1 VTAAEADVVSRR
13 FLVLTAL
20 RWAPVGLMMPVLVLL
35 PLDRGLT
42 LSQLGLVAAAQGLVV
57 LLLELPTGGMA
68 DSLGR
73 RPVLLAAGVIGILST
88 ILMLLAQGMVGFALA
103 FTLQGVYRALD
114 SGPLEAWYV
123 DATHAA
129 QADRARA
136 DDEVARGLSRAGAAL
151 GIAIAAGSLGGA
163 GLVALGDLGPLDA
176 LAVPLVASLVLQ
188 VAGLGGVLLLMSE
201 IHRRERR
208 AAWDAVR
215 AAPRTIGAGLRLL
228 RTSPVL
234 LAIVAVELS
243 WGFGSAGYEGLV
255 PVRLTEVLAEPEA
268 AAVVMGPAGAGAW
281 LLSAVGAASLP
292 LLSHRIGTAPSA
304 ALLRVI
310 QGAAVAA
317 MGLVAGVVG
326 VVAAYLVCYTAHG
339 AANPAHMALLH
350 REVDGSVRA
359 TAVSINSMVAQAAG
373 AVGAITLTAV
383 ADRSSAGVA
392 MYVAAGVLA
401 AGAPLYLPAWR
412 RERRLRRAVP
422 VPADAVAVSNAP
434 EASSRS

>member
-129 QADRARA
+129 QVDRARA

-201 IHRRERR
+201 IHRRERG

-292 LLSHRIGTAPSA
+292 LLSRRIGTAPSA

-412 RERRLRRAVP
+412 RERRLRRAVQ

>member
-1 VTAAEADVVSRR
+1 VTAADAAVVSRR
-13 FLVLTAL
+13 FIVLTAL

-42 LSQLGLVAAAQGLVV
+42 LSQLGLVAAAQGFVV

-73 RPVLLAAGVIGILST
+73 RPVLVVAGIVGISST
-88 ILMLLAQGMVGFALA
+88 VLMLLAHDMAGFALA
-103 FTLQGVYRALD
+103 FALQGVYRALD

-123 DATHAA
+123 DATHASQPDPA
-129 QADRARA
+129 LA
-136 DDEVARGLSRAGAAL
+136 DDEVSRGLSRAGAAL
-151 GIAIAAGSLGGA
+151 GVAIAAGSLGGA

-176 LAVPLVASLVLQ
+176 LAVPLVASLALQ
-188 VAGLGGVLLLMSE
+188 VAGLVGVLALMTE
-201 IHRRERR
+201 VRRRERG
-208 AAWDAVR
+208 AALAAVR

-255 PVRLTEVLAEPEA
+255 PVRLSEILADPTA
-268 AAVVMGPAGAGAW
+268 AAVVVGPAGAAAW

-292 LLSHRIGTAPSA
+292 ALSRRIGMAPSA
-304 ALLRVI
+304 VLLRVL
-310 QGAAVAA
+310 QGAAVAM
-317 MGLVAGVVG
+317 MGLFAGVVG
-326 VVAAYLVCYTAHG
+326 VVAAYLACYAAHG
-339 AANPAHMALLH
+339 AANPAHMSLLH
-350 REVDGSVRA
+350 REVDGSLRA

-412 RERRLRRAVP
+412 RERRLRRVVQ

-434 EASSRS
+434 KASSRS